1 MDAGRLLKWIVAIAV
16 LVFAWKVALPWL
28 KEQGSGSASRAAA
41 SGGGNPCVAGAQHAS
56 EAWGSGLG
64 RFVNPPYDIDAWSQF
79 REDVLEK
86 IAAAE
91 RDCSCPS
98 ESCARVRSALGDLR
112 TMSSEL
118 DSSIRNG
125 TSPPG
130 DIVQRQ
136 EAIDNAI
143 TVAGEQSRAGR

>member
-1 MDAGRLLKWIVAIAV
+1 MDAGRLLKWIVALAV
-16 LVFAWKVALPWL
+16 VVFAWKVALPWVKGQNL
-28 KEQGSGSASRAAA
+28 GSSSRAAA
-41 SGGGNPCVAGAQHAS
+41 SGGTNPCVAGAQYAS
-56 EAWGSGLG
+56 ETWGSGLG

-79 REDVLEK
+79 REDVGQR

-91 RDCSCPS
+91 KDCSCPS
-98 ESCARVRSALGDLR
+98 ESCARVRSALSDLR

-125 TSPPG
+125 SAPPG